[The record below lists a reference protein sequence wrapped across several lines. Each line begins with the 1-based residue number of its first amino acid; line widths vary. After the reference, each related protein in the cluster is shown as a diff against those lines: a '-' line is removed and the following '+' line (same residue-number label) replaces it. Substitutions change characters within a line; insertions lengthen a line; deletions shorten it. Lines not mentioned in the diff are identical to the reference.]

1 MKKTTLKSIAKFLI
15 LFAIGG
21 FTYNIIELIFRG
33 YTFFSMFIVGGLC
46 FTAIGQINEA
56 YPWDMPLISQMAIS
70 SVIVTVVE
78 FCCGIILN
86 MAMGLHVWDY
96 SDMPYNF
103 CGQVCL
109 IFSIGWFFLSA
120 VAIIL
125 DDVIRWKLFGEEKP
139 RYHIFYSH
147 CEDMHKDD

>member
-1 MKKTTLKSIAKFLI
+1 MKKTILKSIAKFLI

-21 FTYNIIELIFRG
+21 FTYNIIELLFRG

-46 FTAIGQINEA
+46 FAAIGQINEA

-96 SDMPYNF
+96 SDMPLNLM
-103 CGQVCL
+103 GQICL
-109 IFSIGWFFLSA
+109 PFSVLWFFVSLI
-120 VAIIL
+120 AIAL
-125 DDVIRWKLFGEEKP
+125 DDYVRYKLFGQPKP
-139 RYHIFYSH
+139 QYHLL
-147 CEDMHKDD
+147 